1 MSGDRRR
8 AGGWILPVIVVLVGA
23 YFLWTSANRGALNA
37 VKLTPAGWAGL
48 ALMVAGAVVAV
59 AVRERRLLK
68 IAGVALCVAGAV
80 MVIYL

>member
-59 AVRERRLLK
+59 RERRLLK